1 VDIQGGHVRGK
12 RVAVVGGSIA
22 GCAAARALHRAGA
35 GEVVVLERA
44 SGRLQDRG
52 VGLAIQNERYAE
64 LEAAGY
70 LDARM
75 PWVAL
80 ARRPW
85 VVRDGALRQGREIAS
100 LSFPY
105 RSYNW
110 GSLWQELRHRLPD
123 TVDYRNG
130 AVVHTVTDGADHPDG
145 TDRATVTLAD
155 GTEERFDLVV
165 GADGYRSTVR
175 AAMLP
180 PGSAAP
186 VWGGYLAWRGTV
198 PAEQLPDPAEA
209 FPEDTATTVV
219 FPGGHMIAYRIPG
232 TPDGDGG
239 TQVNWVFYA
248 TPPAHLAAL
257 LADPEATPSAELTQK
272 LTDYQLGVVERH
284 FPGYWRDVVH
294 GTPKET
300 RLLQPIHD
308 VAAPRF
314 AHGRLVLLGDA
325 AAIARPHTGSGAL
338 KALQDA
344 TVLGR
349 ALAEADSL
357 PEGLAAYDAERAPVG
372 RAILELGRGLGRA
385 HVQQT
390 PDWASMDQA
399 SFDAWWQ
406 ANNGADVGGRPL
418 KP

>member
-1 VDIQGGHVRGK
+1 
-12 RVAVVGGSIA
+12 VAVVGGSIA

-70 LDARM
+70 LDERM

-85 VVRDGALRQGREIAS
+85 VVQDGTRRQGREIAS
-100 LSFPY
+100 LPFPY
-105 RSYNW
+105 RSYSW

-123 TVDYRNG
+123 AVEYRNG
-130 AVVHTVTDGADHPDG
+130 SVIHAVADGSDGTDGADRADG
-145 TDRATVTLAD
+145 ADGATVIFAD
-155 GTEERFDLVV
+155 GTQEQFDLVV

-186 VWGGYLAWRGTV
+186 VWGGYLAWRGTLA
-198 PAEQLPDPAEA
+198 AEQLPGPVDA
-209 FPEDTATTVV
+209 FPEDAATTVV

-232 TPDGDGG
+232 TPGGEGG

-248 TPPAHLAAL
+248 TPPAHLAEP
-257 LADPEATPSAELTQK
+257 LADPEATPSAELTEA
-272 LTDYQLGVVERH
+272 LTGYQLDIVERH

-308 VAAPRF
+308 AVAPRF
-314 AHGRLVLLGDA
+314 AHGRLVLMGDA

-349 ALAEADSL
+349 ALGEADSL
-357 PEGLAAYDAERAPVG
+357 PQALAAYDAERAPVG
-372 RAILELGRGLGRA
+372 RAILELGRSLGRA

-390 PDWASMDQA
+390 PDWASLDQR

-406 ANNGADVGGRPL
+406 ANSGAGVGGRPL
-418 KP
+418 RP